1 MKITIETADNKCVV
15 IKIGKD
21 NIRETQAAQKKNNI
35 ITKRQAEQILEKLR
49 SPNNNGGIR

>member
-49 SPNNNGGIR
+49 SPNNNGGIK